1 MNEIERI
8 IEKLELVI
16 ALTNEE
22 RDIVVDIL
30 TRFVREIDETD
41 EEKNNRWV
49 PCNEALP
56 AESGKYLVTYHEK
69 SFGNY
74 LPKYD
79 DTYIKILHYQKSD
92 RFTGWNFPRCVDD
105 KAENDIVRE
114 CIAWQP
120 LPEPHKDG
128 K

>member
-1 MNEIERI
+1 MDEVIERI
-8 IEKLELVI
+8 IRKMELGFI

-30 TRFVREIDETD
+30 TRFTQNS
-41 EEKNNRWV
+41 EEKKNNRWA
-49 PCNEALP
+49 PCSEALP
-56 AESGKYLVTYHEK
+56 AESGKYLTTYHEK
-69 SFGNY
+69 SYGNY
-74 LPKYD
+74 LPKFD
-79 DTYIKILHYQKSD
+79 DTYVKILHYQKSD

-105 KAENDIVRE
+105 KAENDVVRE

-120 LPEPHKDG
+120 LPEPYNWG